1 MNCKDSLKN
10 KDTNKNPDDF
20 QSTANCPGFC
30 VCMTIVCHDG
40 NKQKQLGGKFDW
52 ELGALL

>member
-1 MNCKDSLKN
+1 LKN

-20 QSTANCPGFC
+20 QSTANRPGFC